1 MQPNL
6 CAEFLITFL
15 VASTIL
21 SVPLSSS
28 WRMHHDEGE
37 HGGIPILHITPASN
51 APTAARTLHFSDAK
65 YPDWYTLNGRSC
77 SETCASIA
85 RACTSDD
92 MCADRNRLSTAS
104 YVSDFGIDILR
115 QEGVVTE
122 TTMDCT
128 QSNYDKTAPSFFED
142 LTCHSAGSAHNCK
155 EFDCDATLSTGD
167 ATSRYRV
174 CHCGFAD
181 YVYVGPNSC
190 DLTSTASHGSS
201 ESDDTEQCKSQCDA
215 VNDCRAFSF
224 FVDGVCK
231 LHTERATG
239 ISENSTSDNAVC
251 YNYQHDTH
259 APTGTPIA
267 NSVSLSPTTTPS
279 RAPTSVHPTSIHP
292 TTIAPSS
299 APTSVHPTSI
309 HPTTIAPSG
318 ATTSPTTLQVFQYR
332 DSQNFL
338 DYYDWFA
345 AKRTTCSV
353 TCASVGR
360 ICSIDD
366 LDVDNVRSENN
377 EYVKNFSA
385 NVHAQV
391 QSSVSY
397 YDDCDV
403 MKDDE
408 WVAPYFNTT
417 SSTCV
422 RSATSREFACDT
434 AYERA
439 DESFY
444 RVCHCGF
451 EEFRYVGPGV
461 CNSSNTLS
469 KVDTIDTVDACKD
482 RCKNYDSLC
491 TAFSFYRNSTTD
503 AVYCVLYKDLVSSI
517 TEGSLD
523 YYDWFS
529 AKETSCTDT
538 CAAVG
543 RVCAENDMHV
553 DNARFLNN
561 TYVRAFSANID
572 HQITGE
578 TNNYQDCEEDY
589 SDRSPYFNTHN
600 KACRKSYVF
609 REENTFSCNTVVS
622 SSSDETSPETAYRVC
637 HCGLEQYVYV
647 GAGTCEFS
655 KDAQVRLD
663 VSTVDDCKTTCDQDD
678 CKAFAF
684 YYDAAAD
691 TKKCVL
697 HNEHIT
703 DIVEVVTDAVCYVK
717 ETSSYAPTNSPT
729 TLDSKY
735 DAQDAHTEWYASAVG
750 ETCTRSCESHN
761 RVCKDADLCA
771 DHERFTNAS
780 LVQAFIRF
788 TEETRNGY
796 SENLDNLE
804 CGQLLSDSKSAPYWL
819 KDYAN
824 DHYGGCYISDEEKA
838 SNDCEN
844 YSCDSV
850 RQDEE
855 AYRVCHCGIA
865 EYDYTGY
872 GRCTPYSDD
881 EPFANVTASNSSECA
896 SQCTSQYKCNHFT
909 FVSSSSVEN
918 CRFYKN
924 SDGTVTP
931 QEYHYCYQRILTNS
945 PTVTDNCADSILGCI
960 DSSSNR

>member
-267 NSVSLSPTTTPS
+267 NSV
-279 RAPTSVHPTSIHP
+279 
-292 TTIAPSS
+292 
-299 APTSVHPTSI
+299 
-309 HPTTIAPSG
+309 
-318 ATTSPTTLQVFQYR
+318 FQYR

-482 RCKNYDSLC
+482 
-491 TAFSFYRNSTTD
+491 
-503 AVYCVLYKDLVSSI
+503 
-517 TEGSLD
+517 
-523 YYDWFS
+523 
-529 AKETSCTDT
+529 
-538 CAAVG
+538 
-543 RVCAENDMHV
+543 
-553 DNARFLNN
+553 
-561 TYVRAFSANID
+561 
-572 HQITGE
+572 
-578 TNNYQDCEEDY
+578 
-589 SDRSPYFNTHN
+589 
-600 KACRKSYVF
+600 
-609 REENTFSCNTVVS
+609 
-622 SSSDETSPETAYRVC
+622 SDETSPETAYRVC